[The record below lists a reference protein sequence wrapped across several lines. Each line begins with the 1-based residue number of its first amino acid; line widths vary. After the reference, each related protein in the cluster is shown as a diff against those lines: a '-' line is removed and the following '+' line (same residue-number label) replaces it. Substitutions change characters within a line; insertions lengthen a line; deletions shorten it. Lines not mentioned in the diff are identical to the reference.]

1 MIYRLLYV
9 STAANTLSAPELEA
23 ILETAQTRNAA
34 LGLTGLLV
42 FTGRHFMQLLEG
54 ERDAVEAVFAA
65 ICADDRHSSVAK
77 LIAEPA
83 PHRACPEWAMALQ
96 TPEGAEVTPE
106 QAFVANDA
114 TIRESLP
121 DTMPGDLRLLF
132 QSFNSVMV
140 PRAASA

>member
-23 ILETAQTRNAA
+23 ILETAKTRNAA

-83 PHRACPEWAMALQ
+83 PDRACPEWAMALQ